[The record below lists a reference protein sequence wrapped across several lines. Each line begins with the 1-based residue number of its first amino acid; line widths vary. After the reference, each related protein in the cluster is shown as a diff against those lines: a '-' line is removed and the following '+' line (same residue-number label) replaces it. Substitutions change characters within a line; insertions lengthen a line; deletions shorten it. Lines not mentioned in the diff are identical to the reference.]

1 MIVEPA
7 DQPAHAP
14 SSEHLEAATCDS
26 APRVYQPE
34 EFQHASWG
42 ATYPGGA
49 QPPALRGADPAI
61 PQPEAGATHPLG
73 SQFLG
78 FRLLKELGQGAF
90 GRVFLAQQGDLADR
104 EVVLKVSPSVEVE
117 SRI

>member
-14 SSEHLEAATCDS
+14 SSEHLEAATCAS

-49 QPPALRGADPAI
+49 QPPALRGADGPAN
-61 PQPEAGATHPLG
+61 PQPEPGAAQQLG
-73 SQFLG
+73 SQLLG

-104 EVVLKVSPSVEVE
+104 
-117 SRI
+117 